1 LITRYA
7 WGDVWARPGLDRIT
21 RRCITIAILV
31 SLGRWEEL
39 EIHIRAAAVEDL
51 SPDQIEEVLLHT
63 AIYCGVP
70 TANAAF
76 EHAKPALASEDRLA

>member
-1 LITRYA
+1 
-7 WGDVWARPGLDRIT
+7 VWARRGLDRIT

-39 EIHIRAAAVEDL
+39 EMHIWAAAVEDL
-51 SPDQIEEVLLHT
+51 SPDQVEELLLHT

-70 TANAAF
+70 AANAAF
-76 EHAKPALASEDRLA
+76 DDAKPALASEDRPA